1 MSGCTFLKD
10 IYGILWLFRRH
21 IWVGVTIQ
29 SIFGGWVGV
38 GVCGWVFE
46 MIKPIKN
53 LFHFIRCCCY
63 CWYQIF
69 NKKLIIT
76 QNSTHYKEFITVL
89 VSLYLRMKKS
99 SYITFFLLYIA
110 HLLILCVI
118 SLRDSAL
125 THSPSGK
132 ELNFFSQ
139 KVLRFSWHCTLLYQF
154 HFFFH
159 QMSLRRSTSSL
170 TFW

>member
-1 MSGCTFLKD
+1 MEYCDCLED
-10 IYGILWLFRRH
+10 IFGWVWLFTAH
-21 IWVGVTIQ
+21 LWVGLTIQ

-38 GVCGWVFE
+38 AGCGWVVE
-46 MIKPIKN
+46 LIEPIRN

-76 QNSTHYKEFITVL
+76 RNWTHYKEFITVL

-99 SYITFFLLYIA
+99 SYITFFLLYVV

-118 SLRDSAL
+118 SLWDSAL
-125 THSPSGK
+125 THSPPGK
-132 ELNFFSQ
+132 NLNFSSQ
-139 KVLRFSWHCTLLYQF
+139 KVFSFPWHCTLSYQF
-154 HFFFH
+154 HFFFC

-170 TFW
+170 TLW